1 MKLIKEL
8 IKIFLIF
15 VGIGT
20 IAALLV
26 IMTVDKNPDITT
38 RYQVITLEGDTFDL
52 DVKVLITEDTA
63 FAAKYVRE
71 NLDSTA
77 KSDDLNARGVTF
89 GTIDGKSPIIWLP
102 NTDDVSVINHEL
114 LHATINIMNWAD
126 VSLNDDTEEVYTY
139 EMQHLTNEFYKQIK
153 PIK

>member
-89 GTIDGKSPIIWLP
+89 GTIDGKSPIILLP